1 MTGAAPL
8 RVFGYGSLMWRP
20 GFEPAARARAVLR
33 GRHRAFCVRTVH
45 HRGTADRPGLV
56 LGLAPGG
63 ACTGVLFTV
72 RAGDEAAVR
81 AYLHERE
88 LRWYPVYREALVTV
102 EPTGGGDAEP
112 EPVEALTFLPD
123 PDHPDFRGDLDDDAI
138 VAIVRD
144 AHGVSGANRDYLR
157 DAVVHL
163 AELGIPE
170 PRLVRLLKR
179 LDREAG
185 LV

>member
-1 MTGAAPL
+1 MSGAPPL

-20 GFEPAARARAVLR
+20 GFEFAARQRAVLQ
-33 GRHRAFCVRTVH
+33 GYHRAFCVRTVH
-45 HRGTADRPGLV
+45 HRGTPDRPGLV

-63 ACTGVLFTV
+63 TCSGVLFTV
-72 RAGDEAAVR
+72 EPGDAEAVR

-88 LRWYPVYREALVTV
+88 LRWYPVYREATVTV
-102 EPTGGGDAEP
+102 EPVGAGDADP
-112 EPVEALTFLPD
+112 EPAEALTFLPD

-138 VAIVRD
+138 VAVIRD

-157 DAVVHL
+157 ETVVHL